1 MASIRRSYGPNVGR
15 TGSASPDGMVDLAA
29 QIGSRQLLLGQLR
42 SGQHSLG
49 ADAFWDRVRELRA
62 EGYL

>member
-15 TGSASPDGMVDLAA
+15 TGSASPEGLVDIAA
-29 QIGSRQLLLGQLR
+29 KIGSRQLLAAQLR
-42 SGQHSLG
+42 AGQHGLVE
-49 ADAFWDRVRELRA
+49 DQFWDAVRELRS